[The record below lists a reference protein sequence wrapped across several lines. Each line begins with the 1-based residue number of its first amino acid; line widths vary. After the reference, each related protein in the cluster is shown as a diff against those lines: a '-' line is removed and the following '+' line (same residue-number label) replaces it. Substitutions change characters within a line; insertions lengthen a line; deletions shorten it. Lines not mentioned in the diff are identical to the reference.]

1 MASKR
6 YSKEFKDGACR
17 LVMEQQYPISRAAKE
32 LGVGDMTLRKWLD
45 RRGWRLGDPAAAQS
59 ADPKVLQVR
68 IRELEQQLRRAEME
82 KEILKKATAFFASQ
96 NR

>member
-1 MASKR
+1 MARKR

-17 LVMEQQYPISRAAKE
+17 LVMEQQYPIARAAAE
-32 LGVGDMTLRKWLD
+32 LGVAEMTLRQWLG
-45 RRGWRLGDPAAAQS
+45 RRGWRPGDPAAAQS
-59 ADPKVLQVR
+59 DDPKVLQVR
-68 IRELEQQLRRAEME
+68 IRELEQQLRRSEME